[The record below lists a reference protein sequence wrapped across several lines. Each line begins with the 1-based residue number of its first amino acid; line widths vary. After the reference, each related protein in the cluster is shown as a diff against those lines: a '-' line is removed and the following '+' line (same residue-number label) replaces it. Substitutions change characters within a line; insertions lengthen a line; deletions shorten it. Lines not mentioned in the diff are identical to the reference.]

1 MRIKV
6 ILNADPGD
14 FIDINYQYSLAA
26 WIYRVMD
33 KSNSGSAEF
42 WHNSGLSF
50 SETDNRRYKF
60 FTFSNLY
67 IPKFRLEGRRMYI
80 LSDYIS
86 FIFSTYIDEIGC
98 DFIGGLSENPGFY
111 VGKYLKVKEIQV
123 LREDDIKSGVIL
135 KAKSPIYVQS
145 DSLHLN
151 PIEHKDIYSAAIH
164 KNLSSKYNVFY
175 KSDRHDFI
183 QTSVT
188 IVSGIRQKLITIK
201 EGKDS
206 ETKIKGFFFTFKEM
220 ITTERGSAP
229 EEFTDLKV
237 EFKYDLE
244 AFFNY
249 FDWINASKFAAY
261 TGINESKMRQY
272 KTGVAFAGEK
282 TTNKILKA
290 IKKLGAELSAAS
302 L

>member
-111 VGKYLKVKEIQV
+111 VGKYLKVK
-123 LREDDIKSGVIL
+123 
-135 KAKSPIYVQS
+135 
-145 DSLHLN
+145 
-151 PIEHKDIYSAAIH
+151 
-164 KNLSSKYNVFY
+164 
-175 KSDRHDFI
+175 
-183 QTSVT
+183 
-188 IVSGIRQKLITIK
+188 
-201 EGKDS
+201 
-206 ETKIKGFFFTFKEM
+206 
-220 ITTERGSAP
+220 
-229 EEFTDLKV
+229 
-237 EFKYDLE
+237 
-244 AFFNY
+244 
-249 FDWINASKFAAY
+249 
-261 TGINESKMRQY
+261 
-272 KTGVAFAGEK
+272 
-282 TTNKILKA
+282 
-290 IKKLGAELSAAS
+290 
-302 L
+302 

>member
-86 FIFSTYIDEIGC
+86 FIFSTYIDELDVI
-98 DFIGGLSENPGFY
+98 LSGD
-111 VGKYLKVKEIQV
+111 YLKTPDFMLVN
-123 LREDDIKSGVIL
+123 IL
-135 KAKSPIYVQS
+135 K
-145 DSLHLN
+145 
-151 PIEHKDIYSAAIH
+151 
-164 KNLSSKYNVFY
+164 
-175 KSDRHDFI
+175 
-183 QTSVT
+183 
-188 IVSGIRQKLITIK
+188 
-201 EGKDS
+201 
-206 ETKIKGFFFTFKEM
+206 
-220 ITTERGSAP
+220 
-229 EEFTDLKV
+229 
-237 EFKYDLE
+237 
-244 AFFNY
+244 
-249 FDWINASKFAAY
+249 
-261 TGINESKMRQY
+261 
-272 KTGVAFAGEK
+272 
-282 TTNKILKA
+282 
-290 IKKLGAELSAAS
+290 
-302 L
+302 

>member
-123 LREDDIKSGVIL
+123 LREDDIKSGVML

-201 EGKDS
+201 EGKNS
-206 ETKIKGFFFTFKEM
+206 ETKIKGFLYTFKVE
-220 ITTERGSAP
+220 GDP
-229 EEFTDLKV
+229 DLIEIGYKCG
-237 EFKYDLE
+237 FGQG
-244 AFFNY
+244 
-249 FDWINASKFAAY
+249 NAMGF
-261 TGINESKMRQY
+261 GFVDVIEH
-272 KTGVAFAGEK
+272 K
-282 TTNKILKA
+282 TTQKA
-290 IKKLGAELSAAS
+290 GI
-302 L
+302 